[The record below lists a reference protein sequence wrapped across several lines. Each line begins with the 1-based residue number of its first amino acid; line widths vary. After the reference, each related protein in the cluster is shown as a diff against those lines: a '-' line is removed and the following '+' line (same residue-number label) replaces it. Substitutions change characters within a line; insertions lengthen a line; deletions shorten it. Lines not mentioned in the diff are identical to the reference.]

1 MTFISWYALSA
12 AHALALCADS
22 CSSQVENYI
31 FRVHRYF
38 FERESAYFREK
49 FAVAAP
55 PGQPPR
61 GSSDANAFPLEDVLA
76 NDFSRFLWVF
86 YNP

>member
-1 MTFISWYALSA
+1 MTFISWYVLSA
-12 AHALALCADS
+12 ARELALCADDRS
-22 CSSQVENYI
+22 PQVENYI

-49 FAVAAP
+49 FAIAAP
-55 PGQPPR
+55 PGQQPR
-61 GSSDANAFPLEDVLA
+61 GASDANAFPLEDVMA